1 MWNKNDRKIRK
12 VKIKY
17 TLEMYSCKL
26 EEGSKIFFFIPTT
39 IGEALDFYGAW
50 PNFPM
55 NPGGKEP
62 VGSGN
67 TGPYVVFQ

>member
-1 MWNKNDRKIRK
+1 
-12 VKIKY
+12 
-17 TLEMYSCKL
+17 MYSCKL